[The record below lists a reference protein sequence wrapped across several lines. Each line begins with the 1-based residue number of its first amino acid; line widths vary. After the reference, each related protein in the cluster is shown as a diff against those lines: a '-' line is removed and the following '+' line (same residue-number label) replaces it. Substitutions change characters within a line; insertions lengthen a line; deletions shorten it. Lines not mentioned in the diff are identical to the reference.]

1 MKNIYIDEQGRVYE
15 GNLADIFKDADG
27 IISEI
32 NEINQELGRN
42 KTKGGIEMNKVFNK
56 SNKGKVIEINK
67 GEGKIKRK
75 AKVIGEVVSMSIKG
89 TLNDPWTYGA
99 GASVGLNQGL
109 KYKGDFKAGTKAGL
123 ATVAVL
129 TGVNVVG
136 NIILNKEVIKEA

>member
-1 MKNIYIDEQGRVYE
+1 MRNIYIDDQGRIYE
-15 GNLADIFKDADG
+15 GKIVDIFKDADD

-32 NEINQELGRN
+32 NKINQELNRD
-42 KTKGGIEMNKVFNK
+42 KTKGGNIMNKLFNK
-56 SNKGKVIEINK
+56 SSKGKVIEIDK

-75 AKVIGEVVSMSIKG
+75 AKVIGEVVSMSVKG
-89 TLNDPWTYGA
+89 TLNDSWTYAA

-129 TGVNVVG
+129 AGVNVVG
-136 NIILNKEVIKEA
+136 NIILNKDIIKEA